1 MSLTSEPTAAPGAAV
16 SAAAG
21 VQVFQYARV
30 EKPEDLP
37 AADRRGVDVAILDL
51 NCGWPNLGHDSVVQA
66 VRDTSE
72 RLGPTLAEA
81 GMYLRA
87 ISFAVRDHD
96 SLPEPPGGGRFA
108 VYVGTGGPGH
118 IDPHQ
123 NDGLSPFSQGIREDP
138 AWERTAFDLFDAI
151 RDDPGAAL
159 FAVCHSFGVL
169 CRWSGIAEPVLR
181 GAKKGGKRSGVF
193 EDVLSDE
200 ALVHPWFSRFA
211 AHLPDGHHLRV
222 LENRLFDL
230 MPRPGAHPAGWTPIG
245 YEGGDGHGGEGVGLT
260 MIELARDSGGVMPR
274 IFGVNSHPEIVD
286 RVHQHR
292 ILEEK
297 LARGEVSRAWYEE
310 RLDALTRVHPFED
323 SDRRLRLTSE
333 YTFLLPLRF
342 QIERQVRLRAEAL
355 GRAADVD
362 ESRLLY

>member
-1 MSLTSEPTAAPGAAV
+1 MSFLPEPTAAP
-16 SAAAG
+16 AAG
-21 VQVFQYARV
+21 VSTIDGAPAFRYARV
-30 EKPEDLP
+30 EEPGDLP
-37 AADRRGVDVAILDL
+37 PADPRGVDVAILDL
-51 NCGWPNLGHDSVVQA
+51 NCGWPNLGHDSIVEA
-66 VRDTSE
+66 VRE
-72 RLGPTLAEA
+72 VAGRLAPELDDA
-81 GMYLRA
+81 GLYLRA

-96 SLPEPPGGGRFA
+96 ALPEPPVTGRFG

-123 NDGLSPFSQGIREDP
+123 NDGVSPCSQGIREDP

-159 FAVCHSFGVL
+159 LAVCHSFGVL
-169 CRWSGIAEPVLR
+169 CRWAGVARPALR
-181 GAKKGGKRSGVF
+181 GADKGGKRSGVF

-200 ALVHPWFSRFA
+200 ALAHPWFSRFA
-211 AHLPDGHHLRV
+211 ARLADGHHLRV

-230 MPRPGAHPAGWTPIG
+230 LPLPGPRPAGFVPIG
-245 YEGGDGHGGEGVGLT
+245 YEGGEGHGGDGFGIT
-260 MIELARDSGGVMPR
+260 MIELARDAGGVMPR

-292 ILEEK
+292 LLEEK

-310 RLDALTRVHPFED
+310 RLEALTRVHPAED
-323 SDRRLRLTSE
+323 SDRRLRLTSD

-342 QIERQVRLRAEAL
+342 HLERQVRRRAEAL
-355 GRAADVD
+355 GGAGFD
-362 ESRLLY
+362 EPDSP